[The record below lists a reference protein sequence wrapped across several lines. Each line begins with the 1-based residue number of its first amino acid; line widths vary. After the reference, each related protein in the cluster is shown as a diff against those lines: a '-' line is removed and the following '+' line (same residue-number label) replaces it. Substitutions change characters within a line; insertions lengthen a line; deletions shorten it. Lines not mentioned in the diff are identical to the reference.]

1 MKNNVDVEAFELDI
15 TLDFEDKVKQRGDL
29 TANEIRKNSPKKRSK
44 YSKGWTSKY
53 DASKK
58 EVTVYNE
65 TAPTLTHLL
74 ENGHLTKSFR
84 NKTRIKPQPH
94 IRPAM
99 ESMGKEFIEDMKK
112 VNIVV
117 KIKKL

>member
-1 MKNNVDVEAFELDI
+1 MSKNVDIEAFELDV
-15 TLDFEDKVKQRGDL
+15 TLNFEDKVKKRGEL

-44 YSKGWTSKY
+44 YSKGWTSEY
-53 DASKK
+53 DTGKK
-58 EVTVYNE
+58 EATVFNE
-65 TAPTLTHLL
+65 SAPTLTHLL
-74 ENGHLTKSFR
+74 ENGHLTKSFK

-99 ESMGKEFIEDMKK
+99 EKMGKEFIEDMKK

-117 KIKKL
+117 RIKKL

>member
-1 MKNNVDVEAFELDI
+1 MSKNVDIEAVELDV
-15 TLDFEDKVKQRGDL
+15 TLNFEDKVKKRGEL
-29 TANEIRKNSPKKRSK
+29 TANEIRNNSPKKRSK
-44 YSKGWTSKY
+44 YSKGWTSVY
-53 DASKK
+53 DTGKK

-65 TAPTLTHLL
+65 SAPTLTHLL
-74 ENGHLTKSFR
+74 ENGHLTKSFK

-99 ESMGKEFIEDMKK
+99 EKMGKEFIEDMKK